1 VLAQEK
7 DRASPVTRAAAWKR
21 NMVSVYSLALRS
33 ARPERGARGRA
44 RGASALALNELNP
57 SRGGSATPAFGA

>member
-1 VLAQEK
+1 MDPSTKTSPGAGGPGVLAQEK

-21 NMVSVYSLALRS
+21 NMVSVYSLAL
-33 ARPERGARGRA
+33 
-44 RGASALALNELNP
+44 NELNP